1 MVIVI
6 EGYAPEPFDVLQQV
20 FTTFLLNTLQS
31 YECYYFFSVE
41 ILGVEHVYYDI
52 LRWDWSWHQASV
64 PGVYPVI

>member
-31 YECYYFFSVE
+31 YECYCFFSVE

-52 LRWDWSWHQASV
+52 LRWD
-64 PGVYPVI
+64 